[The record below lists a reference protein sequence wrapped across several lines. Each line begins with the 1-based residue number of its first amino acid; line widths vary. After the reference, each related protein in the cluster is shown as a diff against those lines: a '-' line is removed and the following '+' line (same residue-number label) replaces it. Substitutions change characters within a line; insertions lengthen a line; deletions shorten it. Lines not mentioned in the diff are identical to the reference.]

1 MAGEREIALR
11 RAHVRAIPLVNLRVL
26 PRKTQTVSA
35 DFRVG
40 NPDARVRTS
49 LSVLFRPDDAFAAL
63 DPADSVYS
71 GYLAAGNHG
80 LAILGRESADEQ
92 GAKLWIADPVLGTLS
107 APVPLPGG
115 TFGWLISD
123 DADAREWYCRLVCR
137 AGDSG
142 LLTGTWFARVTC
154 TDRVGMKPEEWE
166 RVADRLYLRGGDV
179 VDYSWGGLG

>member
-1 MAGEREIALR
+1 MAGERETGLR
-11 RAHVRAIPLVNLRVL
+11 RAHVRAIPLVNLRML
-26 PRKTQTVSA
+26 PRKTATVST

-49 LSVLFRPDDAFAAL
+49 LSVLFRPDNGVAL
-63 DPADSVYS
+63 DPADPSYG

-80 LAILGRESADEQ
+80 LAIVGRESADEQ
-92 GAKLWIADPVLGTLS
+92 GGGLYMADPILGTLS

-115 TFGWLISD
+115 TFGWLVSEE
-123 DADAREWYCRLVCR
+123 ADCREWYCRLVCR

-166 RVADRLYLRGGDV
+166 RVADRLYLRGGNV
-179 VDYSWGGLG
+179 VEYSWGGLG